1 MLNHDGIIAARMRDL
16 VASIIRQRKA
26 GSAMQR
32 WGSDGFLPDED
43 NGRALQ
49 DRLGKAGRVGAIVLL
64 LTIAILAIN
73 MFFFAGESHEF
84 AIEKAGAAQAD
95 NGSSDEVALNA
106 PVRQETAT
114 VSVYVTGAVASPG
127 VFELPEG
134 SRAIDAVKAA
144 GGMDGEAV
152 SEAVNL
158 ARRIQ
163 DGEHIH
169 IPREGELQQAD
180 DGLQEASD
188 EATGCININTAD
200 AQTLE
205 NLPGIGPAT
214 ASKIVADREMNGPF
228 ASLDDLTR
236 VSGIGTKKLE
246 SLRDYACV

>member
-1 MLNHDGIIAARMRDL
+1 
-16 VASIIRQRKA
+16 
-26 GSAMQR
+26 MQR
-32 WGSDGFLPDED
+32 WGSDGFLPEED
-43 NGRALQ
+43 NRRALQ

-64 LTIAILAIN
+64 FTIAILAIN
-73 MFFFAGESHEF
+73 MFVFAGGSHEF

-95 NGSSDEVALNA
+95 NDSSDDIGVDA
-106 PVRQETAT
+106 PIRQEAAT
-114 VSVYVTGAVASPG
+114 VSVYITGAVASPG

-144 GGMDGEAV
+144 GGVDDEAV

-169 IPREGELQQAD
+169 IPREGELQQTD
-180 DGLQEASD
+180 DGLQAASAEA
-188 EATGCININTAD
+188 AGCININTAD

-214 ASKIVADREMNGPF
+214 ASKIIAEREMNGPF